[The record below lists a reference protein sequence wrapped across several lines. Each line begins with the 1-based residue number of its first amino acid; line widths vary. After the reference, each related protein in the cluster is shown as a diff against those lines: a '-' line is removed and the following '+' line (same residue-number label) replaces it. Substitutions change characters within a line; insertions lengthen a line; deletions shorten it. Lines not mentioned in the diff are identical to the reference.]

1 MALRKRGGV
10 WHYDFAIDGRRYRGT
25 TKETVPSRAR
35 MIEAKLMSDAKQ
47 RKLTV
52 QRRTLTLAEL
62 SNRFLEWVE
71 QTRLEAKSK
80 EYYRGG
86 WRMLASTPISS
97 MRLSHIT
104 TDEAGALRFDHSPA
118 NTNRALRTLR
128 RMLGKATE
136 WGLIASPPRIKLL
149 KEEGRSALIDKDA
162 ESRLLAAAPQPL
174 RDVAILV
181 LDSGMRPSEV
191 FEMRWEDLTWDP
203 GMIFIPRG
211 KTKRS
216 RRHLPMSERVIEA
229 LQIRR
234 NGQTEGWVFPSD
246 SACGHTTSVA
256 KAFAKVRA
264 ALGLSK
270 EIVLYSARHSFATK
284 VMGATGDLSL
294 VMRVLG
300 HSSAQTAMIYQHPS
314 LETVRSVINE
324 SQGATPARHNSRHT
338 AGD

>member
-1 MALRKRGGV
+1 
-10 WHYDFAIDGRRYRGT
+10 
-25 TKETVPSRAR
+25 

>member
-25 TKETVPSRAR
+25 TKQTVPSRAR
-35 MIEAKLMSDAKQ
+35 MIEAKLMSDARQ

-52 QRRTLTLAEL
+52 QHRTLTLADF
-62 SNRFLEWVE
+62 SNRFLDWVE
-71 QTRLEAKSK
+71 LTRLEAKSK

-86 WRMLASTPISS
+86 WRMLASTPVSR
-97 MRLSHIT
+97 MKLSHIT
-104 TDEAGALRFDHSPA
+104 TDEAGVLRFDHSPA

-128 RMLGKATE
+128 RMLGKAAE
-136 WGLIASPPRIKLL
+136 WGLIAAPPRIKLL

-162 ESRLLAAAPQPL
+162 EAKLLAASPQPL
-174 RDVAILV
+174 HDVAILV
-181 LDSGMRPSEV
+181 LDSGMRPNEV

-203 GMIFIPRG
+203 GTIFIPRG

-216 RRHLPMSERVIEA
+216 RRHIPMSERVIEA
-229 LQIRR
+229 LNRRR

-256 KAFAKVRA
+256 KAFAKARA
-264 ALGLSK
+264 TARLSK
-270 EIVLYSARHSFATK
+270 KIVLYSGRHSFATTIL
-284 VMGATGDLSL
+284 GATGDLSL

-300 HSSAQTAMIYQHPS
+300 HSSAHTAMIYQHPS
-314 LETVRSVINE
+314 LETVRTVINE
-324 SQGATPARHNSRHT
+324 NQVARHNSRHT
-338 AGD
+338 AAD